1 VFKQKLRVLTK
12 LNPFVFMIDTIFI
25 TVIDRENVSHNLE
38 VPLDV
43 PLSLMEVCKSYELPV
58 EAICGGIALCATCQV
73 YVESEHELPEPSD
86 DEWAML
92 DQAMHVKDNSRLGCQ
107 IKMKEELQDL
117 VVRLAPEQV

>member
-1 VFKQKLRVLTK
+1 MKES
-12 LNPFVFMIDTIFI
+12 IFI
-25 TVIDRENVSHNLE
+25 KVIDRFEKAHDLE
-38 VPLDV
+38 VPLGV

-58 EAICGGIALCATCQV
+58 EGVCGGMALCATCQV
-73 YVESEHELPEPSD
+73 YVESEHELSEPTD

-107 IKMKEELQDL
+107 IKMREEIDGL